1 MTIPSTPSI
10 LRSLRQLTPHRTCT
24 FTEAL
29 NLAERHAAKLC
40 SLIAA
45 TSPSYQL
52 TGITEHHLAQL
63 PRIRIVH
70 EPLPVSGMSHWN
82 GREWIICLNAEDPE
96 VRQRFTL
103 LHEFKHI
110 IDHGHVHWLYTGTAT
125 SQQVSFRGRSAAAGL
140 TPAARGGVS
149 PSSVL
154 AERAADYFAGCALVP
169 RTALK
174 QAWAA
179 GLQTP
184 TALAD
189 HFAVSEA
196 AIRVRIDQTGIA
208 RALDPEPSPA
218 RCARPIRTPRWQ
230 PQRFTI
236 QQPHYGRR

>member
-1 MTIPSTPSI
+1 MTTSSTPSV
-10 LRSLRQLTPHRTCT
+10 LRSLRQLTPHRACS

-29 NLAERHAAKLC
+29 NLAERQAAKLNQLLAI
-40 SLIAA
+40 SQ
-45 TSPSYQL
+45 PSFQL
-52 TGITEHHLAQL
+52 TGITDNHITSL
-63 PRIRIVH
+63 PHIRIVR
-70 EPLPVSGMSHWN
+70 EQLPVSGMSHWN
-82 GREWIICLNAEDPE
+82 GQEWIICLNRDDPE

-110 IDHGHVHWLYTGTAT
+110 IDHGHTHWLYTTQNPKAFTRRWGRPPQLTAHE
-125 SQQVSFRGRSAAAGL
+125 Q
-140 TPAARGGVS
+140 
-149 PSSVL
+149 

-208 RALDPEPSPA
+208 RTLDPEPSPA

>member
-1 MTIPSTPSI
+1 MTTSSTPSI
-10 LRSLRQLTPHRTCT
+10 LRSLRQLTPHRACC

-29 NLAERHAAKLC
+29 DLAERQAAKLNQ
-40 SLIAA
+40 LLAA
-45 TSPSYQL
+45 SHPSFQL
-52 TGITEHHLAQL
+52 TGITENHITGL
-63 PRIRIVH
+63 PRIRIVR
-70 EPLPVSGMSHWN
+70 ERLPVSGMSHWN
-82 GREWIICLNAEDPE
+82 GQEWIICLNRDDPE

-110 IDHGHVHWLYTGTAT
+110 IDHGHTHWLYTTQNPKAFT
-125 SQQVSFRGRSAAAGL
+125 RRWGRPPQL
-140 TPAARGGVS
+140 TVHEQ
-149 PSSVL
+149 
-154 AERAADYFAGCALVP
+154 AERTADYFAGCALIP

-208 RALDPEPSPA
+208 RTLDPEPSTA
-218 RCARPIRTPRWQ
+218 RCARPISTPRWQ

>member
-1 MTIPSTPSI
+1 MTTSSTPSI
-10 LRSLRQLTPHRTCT
+10 LRSLRQLTPHRACS

-29 NLAERHAAKLC
+29 NLAERQAAKLNQ
-40 SLIAA
+40 LLAA
-45 TSPSYQL
+45 SQPSFQL
-52 TGITEHHLAQL
+52 TGITEDHITGL
-63 PRIRIVH
+63 PRIRIVR
-70 EPLPVSGMSHWN
+70 EQLPVSGMSHWN
-82 GREWIICLNAEDPE
+82 GQEWIICLNHDDPE

-110 IDHGHVHWLYTGTAT
+110 IDHGHTNWLYTTQNPKAFTRRWGRPPQLTAHE
-125 SQQVSFRGRSAAAGL
+125 Q
-140 TPAARGGVS
+140 
-149 PSSVL
+149 
-154 AERAADYFAGCALVP
+154 AEQAADYFAGCALIP

-196 AIRVRIDQTGIA
+196 AICVRIDQTGIA
-208 RALDPEPSPA
+208 RTLDPEPSTA
-218 RCARPIRTPRWQ
+218 RCARPISTPRWQ

>member
-1 MTIPSTPSI
+1 
-10 LRSLRQLTPHRTCT
+10 
-24 FTEAL
+24 
-29 NLAERHAAKLC
+29 
-40 SLIAA
+40 
-45 TSPSYQL
+45 
-52 TGITEHHLAQL
+52 
-63 PRIRIVH
+63 
-70 EPLPVSGMSHWN
+70 MSHWN
-82 GREWIICLNAEDPE
+82 GQEWIICLNRDDPE

-110 IDHGHVHWLYTGTAT
+110 IDHGHTHWLYTTQNPKAFTRRWGRPPQLTAHE
-125 SQQVSFRGRSAAAGL
+125 Q
-140 TPAARGGVS
+140 
-149 PSSVL
+149 

-218 RCARPIRTPRWQ
+218 RCSSPISTPRWQ

>member
-1 MTIPSTPSI
+1 MTTSSTPSI
-10 LRSLRQLTPHRTCT
+10 LRSLRQLTPHRACS
-24 FTEAL
+24 FTETL
-29 NLAERHAAKLC
+29 NLAERQAAKLNQ
-40 SLIAA
+40 LLAA
-45 TSPSYQL
+45 SHPSFQL
-52 TGITEHHLAQL
+52 TGITENHITGL
-63 PRIRIVH
+63 PRIRIVR
-70 EPLPVSGMSHWN
+70 EQLPVSGMSHWN
-82 GREWIICLNAEDPE
+82 GQEWIICLNRDDPE

-110 IDHGHVHWLYTGTAT
+110 IDHGNTHWLYTTQNPKAFARRWGCPPQLTAHE
-125 SQQVSFRGRSAAAGL
+125 Q
-140 TPAARGGVS
+140 
-149 PSSVL
+149 

-184 TALAD
+184 TVLAD

-208 RALDPEPSPA
+208 RLDPEPSPA

-230 PQRFTI
+230 PQRFAI

>member
-1 MTIPSTPSI
+1 MTTSSTPSI
-10 LRSLRQLTPHRTCT
+10 LRSLRQLTPRRACS

-29 NLAERHAAKLC
+29 NLAERQAAKLC
-40 SLIAA
+40 TLLAA
-45 TSPSYQL
+45 THPSYQL
-52 TGITEHHLAQL
+52 TGITEDHLAQL
-63 PRIRIVH
+63 PRIRVVH

-82 GREWIICLNAEDPE
+82 GTEWIICLGSGDPE

-110 IDHGHVHWLYTGTAT
+110 IDHGHTHWLYTGAAT
-125 SQQVSFRGRSAAAGL
+125 SRQASFRGRTPQL
-140 TPAARGGVS
+140 TAHEQ
-149 PSSVL
+149 

-174 QAWAA
+174 QAWAT
-179 GLQTP
+179 GLQTT

-196 AIRVRIDQTGIA
+196 AIRVRINQTGIA
-208 RALDPEPSPA
+208 RALDPEPLPT
-218 RCARPIRTPRWQ
+218 RCARPIHTPHWQ
-230 PQRFTI
+230 PQHFTI

>member
-1 MTIPSTPSI
+1 MTTSSTPSI
-10 LRSLRQLTPHRTCT
+10 LRSLRQLTPHRSCS

-29 NLAERHAAKLC
+29 DLAERQAAKLNQLLAI
-40 SLIAA
+40 SQ
-45 TSPSYQL
+45 PSFQL
-52 TGITEHHLAQL
+52 TGITEDHITGL
-63 PRIRIVH
+63 PRIRVVH
-70 EPLPVSGMSHWN
+70 EPLPVSGMSHWS
-82 GREWIICLNAEDPE
+82 GQEWIICLNRDDPE

-110 IDHGHVHWLYTGTAT
+110 IDHGQTHWLYTTQNPKTLTRRWSHPPQLTAHE
-125 SQQVSFRGRSAAAGL
+125 Q
-140 TPAARGGVS
+140 
-149 PSSVL
+149 

-179 GLQTP
+179 GLQT
-184 TALAD
+184 TTTLAE

-208 RALDPEPSPA
+208 RPLDPEPLPA
-218 RCARPIRTPRWQ
+218 RCARPIHTPRWQ

>member
-1 MTIPSTPSI
+1 MTTSSTPSI
-10 LRSLRQLTPHRTCT
+10 LRSLRQLTPHRACC
-24 FTEAL
+24 FSEAL
-29 NLAERHAAKLC
+29 DLAERQAAKLNQ
-40 SLIAA
+40 LLAA
-45 TSPSYQL
+45 SQPSFQL
-52 TGITEHHLAQL
+52 TGITENHITGL
-63 PRIRIVH
+63 PRIRIVR
-70 EPLPVSGMSHWN
+70 EQLPVSGMSHWN
-82 GREWIICLNAEDPE
+82 GQEWIICLNHDDPE

-110 IDHGHVHWLYTGTAT
+110 IDHGQTHWLYTTQNPKAFT
-125 SQQVSFRGRSAAAGL
+125 RRWGRPPQL
-140 TPAARGGVS
+140 TVHEQ
-149 PSSVL
+149 
-154 AERAADYFAGCALVP
+154 AERTADYFAGCALVP

-179 GLQTP
+179 GLQTL

-208 RALDPEPSPA
+208 RTLDPEPPPA
-218 RCARPIRTPRWQ
+218 RCARPIRTPQWQ

>member
-1 MTIPSTPSI
+1 MTTSSTPSI
-10 LRSLRQLTPHRTCT
+10 LRSLRQLTPRRACS

-29 NLAERHAAKLC
+29 NLAERQAAKLC
-40 SLIAA
+40 TLLAA
-45 TSPSYQL
+45 SNPGYQL
-52 TGITEHHLAQL
+52 TGITEDHLTQL

-82 GREWIICLNAEDPE
+82 GKEWIICLGSGDPE

-110 IDHGHVHWLYTGTAT
+110 IDHGHTHWLYTEQQPETTRRHWSGSPPLTAHE
-125 SQQVSFRGRSAAAGL
+125 Q
-140 TPAARGGVS
+140 
-149 PSSVL
+149 

-179 GLQTP
+179 GLQTT
-184 TALAD
+184 TALAE

-208 RALDPEPSPA
+208 RALDPEPLPA
-218 RCARPIRTPRWQ
+218 RCARPIHTPRWQ